1 MGTFLLMFI
10 LLIFFLA
17 LGIPVAFSI
26 TATSLVVLAS
36 IRGIENLPLEMIA
49 QRMLYGVNNFTLL
62 AIPSFLLIGK
72 LMNAAG
78 ITDRMFN
85 VARALFGHF
94 RGGLGHVNIIASII
108 FAGMSGSAVADAG
121 GLGAVEIKAMEDD
134 GYPTEFCAAVT
145 AASATIGPI
154 IPPSIPAVIYGA
166 LANVSI
172 GAVFLGSIIP
182 GFMMA
187 AGMMVLIVIL
197 SHINHYPVHP
207 RAKFLQLSRA
217 IQRGFLPLLTPIIIV
232 GGILSGVFTPT
243 EAAGIALFYAVVISF
258 FVYRSISF
266 QEFKVILKETM
277 VDSAVLL
284 FIIAGSS
291 LYSWVLARYQVTHS
305 FIDFLTINVKSPIV
319 LLLLINI
326 FLLLIGCFID
336 SVPALF
342 LLTPILVPLVKTYG
356 IDPVHFGVV
365 VILNLMIGLI
375 SPPVGTVLYT
385 LQKVTGVQMDKLFK
399 HVLPFYVPLFVVLLL
414 ITYVPWLVTFIPNI
428 FLK

>member
-1 MGTFLLMFI
+1 
-10 LLIFFLA
+10 
-17 LGIPVAFSI
+17 
-26 TATSLVVLAS
+26 
-36 IRGIENLPLEMIA
+36 
-49 QRMLYGVNNFTLL
+49 
-62 AIPSFLLIGK
+62 
-72 LMNAAG
+72 
-78 ITDRMFN
+78 
-85 VARALFGHF
+85 
-94 RGGLGHVNIIASII
+94 
-108 FAGMSGSAVADAG
+108 
-121 GLGAVEIKAMEDD
+121 
-134 GYPTEFCAAVT
+134 
-145 AASATIGPI
+145 
-154 IPPSIPAVIYGA
+154 
-166 LANVSI
+166 
-172 GAVFLGSIIP
+172 
-182 GFMMA
+182 MA
-187 AGMMVLIVIL
+187 EGMMTLIVVL

-207 RAKFLQLSRA
+207 RAKFSQLARA

-277 VDSAVLL
+277 VDSTVLL

-291 LYSWVLARYQVTHS
+291 LYSWVLARYQVTHP

-319 LLLLINI
+319 VRLLINI

-385 LQKVTGVQMDKLFK
+385 LQKVTGVQMDKLLK
-399 HVLPFYVPLFVVLLL
+399 HVLTFYVPLFVVLLL
-414 ITYVPWLVTFIPNI
+414 ITYVPWLVTFIPNF